1 MSVFVFAVDG
11 SHLLIKHKTSDLS
24 CVKGCSALSTD
35 RFFNFRNISKHVDLC
50 HEIFIPCKM
59 LH

>member
-11 SHLLIKHKTSDLS
+11 SHLSIKYNTSDLF
-24 CVKGCSALSTD
+24 CVKRYSALSTD
-35 RFFNFRNISKHVDLC
+35 RFFNFQSISKHVDLC
-50 HEIFIPCKM
+50 HEMFIPGKM